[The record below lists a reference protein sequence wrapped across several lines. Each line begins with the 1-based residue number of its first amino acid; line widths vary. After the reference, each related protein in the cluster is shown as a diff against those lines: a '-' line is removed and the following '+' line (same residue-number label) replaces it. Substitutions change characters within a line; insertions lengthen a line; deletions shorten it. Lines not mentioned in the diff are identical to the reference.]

1 MMLAAVDM
9 GLGTLW
15 MTYFDPTVIRR
26 EFHIPSNYEPVNILL
41 VGYSAENDASP
52 DRHSNTRRPYNEAV
66 VEESF

>member
-15 MTYFDPTVIRR
+15 MTYFDPAVIRR
-26 EFHIPSNYEPVNILL
+26 EFRIPSNYEPVNILL